1 MKFVSAI
8 FSLSRTLITNCSCD
22 GTCCGGVDTAFAAV
36 AWIWHDGIA
45 AVEQEGENTQILL
58 IETSS

>member
-1 MKFVSAI
+1 M
-8 FSLSRTLITNCSCD
+8 LMRWHLLRWRRH
-22 GTCCGGVDTAFAAV
+22 TALAAV